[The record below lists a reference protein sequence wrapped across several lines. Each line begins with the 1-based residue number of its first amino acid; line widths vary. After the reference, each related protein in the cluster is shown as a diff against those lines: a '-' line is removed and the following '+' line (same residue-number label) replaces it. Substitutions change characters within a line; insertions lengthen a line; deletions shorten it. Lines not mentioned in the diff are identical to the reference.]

1 VLDSSHFRMA
11 ASTAPVTMSSK
22 LTGCWV
28 SQKPHAAS
36 TDSPI
41 SGGRGEGG
49 VIVQPEVP
57 RIADAFEIPAS
68 LGWS

>member
-1 VLDSSHFRMA
+1 M
-11 ASTAPVTMSSK
+11 
-22 LTGCWV
+22 
-28 SQKPHAAS
+28 
-36 TDSPI
+36 DSPI
-41 SGGRGEGG
+41 TGGRVRG